1 MSLTIEELKQLR
13 QLFFLQY
20 DDLISGGLL
29 DSRIKDLEH
38 YDQKYNFDVIAD
50 IKQYLSDIRDIDNHI
65 STILSKTTREPHRVD
80 VYEEV
85 EVDYGNW
92 TDNDLLINLNQRRGL
107 LVGYLSDNLRI
118 KSNLN
123 SGRKLLS

>member
-38 YDQKYNFDVIAD
+38 YDQKYNFEVIAD